1 MRELTPEI
9 ISKVKK
15 ARNAQEL
22 KEIAHEE
29 GFEITE
35 LAAENLFQ
43 RLHQPDQIIADD
55 ELESVAGGGCGESS
69 KKADC
74 STHMQDGCPTF
85 WNMFG

>member
-35 LAAENLFQ
+35 ELISDIGQGFQ
-43 RLHQPDQIIADD
+43 MVDYKM
-55 ELESVAGGGCGESS
+55 
-69 KKADC
+69 KKALA
-74 STHMQDGCPTF
+74 
-85 WNMFG
+85 